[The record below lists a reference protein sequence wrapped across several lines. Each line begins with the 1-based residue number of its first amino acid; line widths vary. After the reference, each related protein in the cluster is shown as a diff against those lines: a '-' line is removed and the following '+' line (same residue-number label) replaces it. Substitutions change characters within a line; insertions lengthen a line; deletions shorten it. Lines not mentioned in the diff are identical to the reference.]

1 MESQEARLYAD
12 TTLMDS
18 LCLIV
23 DNDEFDEIIVD
34 DGKMIVK
41 FTRPVQLEDGEWVDC
56 GYTVKGVTK
65 ISFK

>member
-18 LCLIV
+18 LCLIG